1 MRRWVGWSCWCWCWC
16 SPLCAADNEEGRVG
30 QTARICKLTRGLFLP
45 CQCVARYMSWGKIY
59 VSLSCPR
66 RSASSADRW
75 MRMKRD
81 KTEKRR
87 LLQIMTSE
95 IAASCWSHLCNWP
108 AINCWYF
115 DLSIMAHFAQ
125 EHWLY
130 SILLPSSSHLHSSF
144 QMNSGLWLMLNKLP
158 RVSINLHAQPAGTT
172 VIAIKFKF

>member
-1 MRRWVGWSCWCWCWC
+1 
-16 SPLCAADNEEGRVG
+16 
-30 QTARICKLTRGLFLP
+30 
-45 CQCVARYMSWGKIY
+45 
-59 VSLSCPR
+59 
-66 RSASSADRW
+66 
-75 MRMKRD
+75 MKRD

-158 RVSINLHAQPAGTT
+158 RVSIHLHRQPAGTT
-172 VIAIKFKF
+172 FIAIKFKLSAIFAPADQLKASSWFTLLQLMLRCPWSAPSLTALHSLRFRDSAQFKHNGFKTLHTKSEMEE

>member
-1 MRRWVGWSCWCWCWC
+1 
-16 SPLCAADNEEGRVG
+16 
-30 QTARICKLTRGLFLP
+30 
-45 CQCVARYMSWGKIY
+45 
-59 VSLSCPR
+59 
-66 RSASSADRW
+66 

-158 RVSINLHAQPAGTT
+158 RVSIHLPRQPAGTT
-172 VIAIKFKF
+172 FIAIKFKLSAIFAAADQLKAELCFELVHSAATNAEMSLVCTFFNSFAQSSFQRLCTI